1 MLHLP
6 YTHLPRLHLIVGHR
20 GVGKT
25 AFLQRVRAAY
35 ARRSLPVTTWDL
47 DAELSR
53 HHGVA
58 VATLFHQ
65 QGEPRFRAQE
75 HALLRARLA
84 ELRDPAQASDP
95 HDLCDVYVALGAGY
109 DEDPRVAVPPAWLP
123 LARVLWLRRLTDPQ
137 GRIFVDSARPRLDPD
152 LPPLAEFQRRFVER
166 QSRYQAWHD
175 TVWIMP
181 EGAESDENPAEDQ
194 FLFAALASQH
204 HSPKGMLPAVL
215 TLLPDPLARSEAAHE
230 FLMRR
235 LTWPGLRFEL
245 RDDLLSDAQRAWAQ
259 HLLPPERVIQSARR
273 ALPSHKDVQAAC
285 RQKSAVDLPC
295 ELLQSPPAE
304 AWLREWTARM
314 DGAMLPGLI
323 ASLHDRDIGE
333 SVPQAAARLQSLAL
347 QLGAQHAKLAIE
359 VHDFAELAWG
369 LAWADADPLR
379 RAFLPRTSAAQHASG
394 PERFRWFRALQARA
408 KRSPLSFVREGDGS
422 SADQPTLCE
431 HLQLGMADMGQPSR
445 GFAAVLGDPL
455 QHSRSPSEHRAFFSR
470 QGLPMLAIPCS
481 EADLAHGGLALL
493 RQLGLRCAAVTAPL
507 KRAAGALT
515 GLESCNTLWWQDDT
529 ASWQGENTDPV
540 GLRAL
545 LASLPADAQV
555 AVWGGGGVLPSLH
568 ETLPQ
573 AQFFSL
579 RTAALRRPSS
589 GARDANN
596 ASDASD
602 GATQNAAALA
612 QPSVVVWA
620 AGHRGRDAALQPPA
634 SWRPQCVYDLDY
646 REDSAARDYA
656 LRVGAR
662 YVSGL
667 VMFTAQ
673 AAAQR
678 AVWQRSLAQ
687 ATPSPAQEAKPV
699 QSQAIRSTR
708 ERGVT

>member
-6 YTHLPRLHLIVGHR
+6 FSHQPRLHLIVGHR

-65 QGEPRFRAQE
+65 HGEPRFREHE

-84 ELRDPAQASDP
+84 
-95 HDLCDVYVALGAGY
+95 DLCDPSSARDLSDVYVALGAGY
-109 DEDPRVAVPPAWLP
+109 DEDPRAAVPPAWLP

-152 LPPLAEFQRRFVER
+152 LPPLTEFQRRFVER

-175 TVWIMP
+175 IVWIMP

-194 FLFAALASQH
+194 FIFAALASHH

-215 TLLPDPLARSEAAHE
+215 TLLPESLARSEAAHE

-259 HLLPPERVIQSARR
+259 RLLPPERVIRSARR
-273 ALPSHKDVQAAC
+273 ALPSHSDVQAAC

-304 AWLREWTARM
+304 RWLREWTDWL
-314 DGAMLPGLI
+314 DGAMQPGLI
-323 ASLHDRDIGE
+323 ASLHDRGIGE
-333 SVPQAAARLQSLAL
+333 SVPQAAARLQGLAQ

-359 VHDFAELAWG
+359 VHDFAELASG
-369 LAWADADPLR
+369 LAWASEDPLR
-379 RAFLPRTSAAQHASG
+379 RAFLPRTPTAQHASG
-394 PERFRWFRALQARA
+394 PERFRWFRALQALAR
-408 KRSPLSFVREGDGS
+408 RSPLSFVREGDGS

-431 HLQLGMADMGQPSR
+431 HLQLGMGDMEQPSPS
-445 GFAAVLGDPL
+445 FAAVLGDPV

-470 QGLPMLAIPCS
+470 QGLPMFAIPCS
-481 EADLAHGGLALL
+481 EADIAHGGLELL

-507 KRAAGALT
+507 KRAVGALT
-515 GLESCNTLWWQDDT
+515 GLASCNTLWWQDDT
-529 ASWQGENTDPV
+529 ASWQGGNTDPV

-555 AVWGGGGVLPSLH
+555 AVWGGGGVLPSIQ

-579 RTAALRRPSS
+579 RTAGLRSPSS
-589 GARDANN
+589 C

-602 GATQNAAALA
+602 GATPNVAALA

-667 VMFTAQ
+667 LMFTAQ

-678 AVWQRSLAQ
+678 AIWQHCLTP
-687 ATPSPAQEAKPV
+687 ATPSPAKGAHPA
-699 QSQAIRSTR
+699 QSHTIRSTC
-708 ERGVT
+708 ERGLT